1 MIFDYDNGEYI
12 YNASGSRGYS
22 SDGNMY
28 MRIGSN
34 MAMNMDTGEYHFC
47 SSWDDD
53 DDDDDEW

>member
-12 YNASGSRGYS
+12 YNTSGSRGYG
-22 SDGNMY
+22 SDGDMY

-34 MAMNMDTGEYHFC
+34 MAMNMDTGEHHFC

-53 DDDDDEW
+53 DEW